1 MSSSLKVISL
11 VSCMKALLALISA
24 DRNFTPALEAM
35 LTRVYDNSLLKV
47 VIVAVGKAGL
57 SSSSSPRFA

>member
-1 MSSSLKVISL
+1 
-11 VSCMKALLALISA
+11 MKALLALISA